1 MCFPYSSV
9 RPLEYKECG
18 CVLDD
23 HTQVPPGRHCHF
35 QSVSIISASS
45 QTPLFNILRHVK
57 KSFFLVSDNES
68 SFERFPIHWHPG
80 AIFPIDHTHGRLT
93 CLSPF
98 QPTRKNKVVRASVA
112 IAECIGDF
120 DAVI

>member
-1 MCFPYSSV
+1 MPLPISIDHFRVLSDSS
-9 RPLEYKECG
+9 
-18 CVLDD
+18 
-23 HTQVPPGRHCHF
+23 
-35 QSVSIISASS
+35 
-45 QTPLFNILRHVK
+45 LFNILRHIE
-57 KSFFLVSDNES
+57 KSFFLVSDNEG

-80 AIFPIDHTHGRLT
+80 AIFPIDHTHGRPT